1 VCVIFQY
8 FLKIQWLEYTV
19 VALSL
24 LAFLGSALKADKF
37 PRWLG
42 IIMMTSGLLIEW
54 NKGTGLDGISE
65 GIFLILPLLSLI
77 TLAPLLSIPLRL
89 GGISSPYHWC
99 CAIHCNSLKSFMP
112 V

>member
-1 VCVIFQY
+1 MRSYLILGMCVLFLFQY
-8 FLKIQWLEYTV
+8 FLKLQWLEYTV

-54 NKGTGLDGISE
+54 NKGTGETNGSYH
-65 GIFLILPLLSLI
+65 FLTSVD
-77 TLAPLLSIPLRL
+77 IPLAAPHFWTMQVL
-89 GGISSPYHWC
+89 YVLHKCVMNG
-99 CAIHCNSLKSFMP
+99 A
-112 V
+112 